1 MNLDGTESKGIVCL
15 CAIVPAEKIILFEFR
30 VLGDVLLERTLTNL
44 LRSVFILKKGF
55 FLRSSSSE
63 AIVVYEVY
71 ELSCS

>member
-1 MNLDGTESKGIVCL
+1 MEEFDNISFHWT
-15 CAIVPAEKIILFEFR
+15 AIAEKMILLEFR

-63 AIVVYEVY
+63 AIVV
-71 ELSCS
+71 L